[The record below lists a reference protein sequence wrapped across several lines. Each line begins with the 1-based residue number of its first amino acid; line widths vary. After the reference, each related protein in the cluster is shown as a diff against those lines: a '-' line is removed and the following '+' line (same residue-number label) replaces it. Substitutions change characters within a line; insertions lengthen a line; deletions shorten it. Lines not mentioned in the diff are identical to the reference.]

1 MQQQEDEVEDEQEEE
16 EEDEEESHPRDVD
29 EEEEEEEESGIV
41 LQYETGTRHAFSG
54 APLKGSREKP
64 VESSLRPDL
73 APLEGWWF

>member
-29 EEEEEEEESGIV
+29 EEEEEESGIV
-41 LQYETGTRHAFSG
+41 LQYETGTQHAFSR